1 MERIEI
7 PKIND
12 KSIGITFEIDR
23 RSGND
28 VLKVENLSVGYD
40 NQVITDDLNF
50 QINRLDRVALIGP
63 NGIGKSTILKTVAQT
78 LPPLKG
84 DIYYGKSLDMGYF
97 DQEQANLNS
106 SNTVLNEVWN
116 CFPGRLEKDIR
127 TLLGNFLFTGDD
139 VFKTVNQL
147 SGGEK
152 VRLTLCKL
160 MLEKNNF
167 LLLDEPT
174 NHLDIDSKEMLELSL
189 EDYEGTVFFI
199 SHDRYFIDKIATRVL
214 EVTPHGVTSYIG
226 NYSDYTEKKQQ
237 LAEKEAALQAENSKK
252 NDEPTIT
259 DYQKQKEQRRLEQ
272 QRKRQL
278 EDIETKIS
286 EYEEELAY
294 NQAELFKEEVYLDTQ
309 KSAEVQ
315 SRIEELEQLLADAME
330 TWESLA

>member
-1 MERIEI
+1 
-7 PKIND
+7 
-12 KSIGITFEIDR
+12 
-23 RSGND
+23 
-28 VLKVENLSVGYD
+28 
-40 NQVITDDLNF
+40 
-50 QINRLDRVALIGP
+50 
-63 NGIGKSTILKTVAQT
+63 
-78 LPPLKG
+78 
-84 DIYYGKSLDMGYF
+84 
-97 DQEQANLNS
+97 
-106 SNTVLNEVWN
+106 
-116 CFPGRLEKDIR
+116 
-127 TLLGNFLFTGDD
+127 
-139 VFKTVNQL
+139 
-147 SGGEK
+147 
-152 VRLTLCKL
+152 

-237 LAEKEAALQAENSKK
+237 LAEKEAALQSENSKK

-294 NQAELFKEEVYLDTQ
+294 NQAELFKEEVYLDTK